1 VLLRGSR
8 SFHSAL
14 GLSRSSRPRCCVTGV
29 LAGVVAAYS
38 AGLLAAAAGFAATAA
53 WPPGEL
59 PGGQHSPA
67 ECRGCYCSAA
77 FPAEDV
83 ESARGVPFGQAEDWR
98 HQQGLDLLLDV
109 YRARGLND
117 SVAPA
122 VLIIHGGGFW
132 KGARNSSIVVTEA
145 VHLAR
150 HGFVAF
156 VMDYRLEGVQGL
168 PPTSSVRDAVFDAKA
183 AVRFLVR
190 HAASY
195 GVDPDRIAAW
205 GTSAGAIIAA
215 TMNSVP
221 EEGHSGS
228 SGYSSNVT
236 ASVGISGTLWPFL
249 LAGGGDRR
257 EQAASTP
264 WLDVHGDRD
273 LLVPSFLA
281 PMTYLF
287 RRAWGAPAAANRLL
301 WVPGGGHEPWTQPA
315 RPGEQE
321 PRALMRPHIQA
332 FLVQWLGLAGKS
344 CPWHAGRQIR
354 GGGLL
359 H

>member
-1 VLLRGSR
+1 
-8 SFHSAL
+8 
-14 GLSRSSRPRCCVTGV
+14 VT
-29 LAGVVAAYS
+29 
-38 AGLLAAAAGFAATAA
+38 
-53 WPPGEL
+53 
-59 PGGQHSPA
+59 
-67 ECRGCYCSAA
+67 
-77 FPAEDV
+77 
-83 ESARGVPFGQAEDWR
+83 FGQAEDWR
-98 HQQGLDLLLDV
+98 HGRRLELLLDV
-109 YRARGLND
+109 YRARGLNA
-117 SVAPA
+117 SAAPA

-132 KGARNSSIVVTEA
+132 KGARNSSIVATEA

-183 AVRFLVR
+183 AVRFIVR
-190 HAASY
+190 YAASY
-195 GVDPDRIAAW
+195 GVDSGRIAAW
-205 GTSAGAIIAA
+205 GTSAGAITAA

-228 SGYSSNVT
+228 AGYPSNVT
-236 ASVGISGTLWPFL
+236 VSVGISGTLWPFL

-257 EQAASTP
+257 ERAARTP

-281 PMTYLF
+281 PMTYVF
-287 RRAWGAPAAANRLL
+287 RRAWGAPGDANRLL

-332 FLVQWLGLAGKS
+332 FLVQWLGLMGKP
-344 CPWHAGRQIR
+344 CPWHAGQEIR
-354 GGGLL
+354 SGGLS
-359 H
+359 